1 MHRIAQNIK
10 IEHINRKRD
19 TFAIL
24 LGVTNATQIQ
34 GKLVTENI
42 TKMTE
47 RFCGHLK
54 APSILRNISS
64 SLRKHKKTVHGP
76 DSHVSGGKK
85 PRPNPSRDNKKDPND
100 NFAKRGLKTTNIKGS
115 KPITG
120 LFQIKSYCYNYRN
133 NFRNFSLDISTSNTS
148 PEGHDSGRDSIM
160 NDPIGSEDVVSLT
173 QAILVSNKGL
183 F

>member
-1 MHRIAQNIK
+1 
-10 IEHINRKRD
+10 
-19 TFAIL
+19 
-24 LGVTNATQIQ
+24 
-34 GKLVTENI
+34 
-42 TKMTE
+42 MTE

-54 APSILRNISS
+54 APFILRKIFS